1 MKKISTVLRH
11 LSFDDLSEWA
21 GATILNRGKRY
32 VKQVDQLSHTS
43 GNRLVAWVN
52 GSERYTTSVR
62 IDQERDLEFLCTCP
76 YQRGPCKHAVAV
88 ILTAAQHVK
97 SNETIPVLDPAD
109 ALSLA
114 LSAATDEGED
124 WLEDEEPGYPSAR
137 LRSKEQAAAGKILGG
152 KSPAELLDLLGN
164 LSRRFPEVTQCILE
178 TEQLASGQVDEL
190 VATLHQEIDNL
201 TAEPVWYD
209 HWRDTGN
216 LPDFSHLDG
225 QLQALAACGHA
236 DAVLELGEE
245 LWTKGHAQVEQSHDE
260 GETAMAI
267 AACLETVMA
276 ALPQS
281 TLSPAEQL
289 LWVIDRM
296 LEDEYCLLDAGAKL
310 LQRRIY
316 KQAHWQEVAGS
327 LEAYLQALPQPGTA
341 TFSTAYRRE
350 RLLHELLDAYRHAGW
365 QDRIIPCLETEAD
378 ACRCYIRLVDML
390 LEAGERD
397 KARHWC
403 KHGYAQT
410 IETAPG
416 IASSLQERLRELA
429 QTGQHD
435 DLAAAYRAQDFFD
448 SPSSKSYRELHKAAE
463 NAKCWPPVRIAIL
476 DYLETGRLLAL
487 VAQTGGNTGWPL
499 PLPEVAPPASKKRRD
514 YRKFP
519 DLDTL
524 IDIAI
529 LEQRLD
535 DTVALHQRLRK
546 NCWHSAATDKAVAD
560 AVAGSH
566 PEVALKIWRGIVDAL
581 IKQVKPKAYA
591 AAAVYLRR
599 IEKVYRRS
607 NRVADW
613 QALLIN
619 LRKTHKAKRRLMGE
633 LDNLSGRKLVE

>member
-1 MKKISTVLRH
+1 MKEINTVLRH
-11 LSFDDLSEWA
+11 LSFDDLGEWA
-21 GATILNRGKRY
+21 GDTILNRGKRY
-32 VKQVDQLSHTS
+32 VKQVDQLSRTS

-62 IDQERDLEFLCTCP
+62 IDQERELEFFCTCP

-88 ILTAAQHVK
+88 ILTAAERVK
-97 SNETIPVLDPAD
+97 TNAAIPLLDPTD
-109 ALSLA
+109 DLSLA
-114 LSAATDEGED
+114 LTAATDERED
-124 WLEDEEPGYPSAR
+124 RLEDNEPGYPSVK
-137 LRSKEQAAAGKILGG
+137 LRIKEQTEAEKILDG
-152 KSPAELLDLLGN
+152 KSPAELLDLLGD

-178 TEQLASGQVDEL
+178 TEHLACGQVDKL
-190 VATLHQEIDNL
+190 VRTLHQEIDDL

-209 HWRDTGN
+209 HWRDTGS
-216 LPDFSHLDG
+216 LPDFSHLEG
-225 QLQALAACGHA
+225 QLQALAARGHA

-267 AACLETVMA
+267 AACLETVIA

-281 TLSPAEQL
+281 SLSPAEQL

-310 LQRRIY
+310 LQQRIY
-316 KQAHWQEVAGS
+316 KQAHWREVAGS
-327 LEAYLQALPQPGTA
+327 LEADLQILPKPRNT
-341 TFSTAYRRE
+341 TFSTAYRRDV
-350 RLLHELLDAYRHAGW
+350 LLHQLLDAYGYAGW
-365 QDRIIPCLETEAD
+365 QDRIIPCLEAEVD
-378 ACRCYIRLVDML
+378 ACRCYIRLVDTL

-397 KARHWC
+397 KARDWC
-403 KHGYAQT
+403 MHGYART
-410 IETAPG
+410 IENAPG
-416 IASSLQERLRELA
+416 IASALQERLRELA

-435 DLAAAYRAQDFFD
+435 ELAAAYRAQDFFE
-448 SPSSKSYRELHKAAE
+448 SPSSKSYRELREAAE
-463 NAKCWPPVRIAIL
+463 KAKCWPLVRTAIL
-476 DYLETGRLLAL
+476 EYLETGRHLAL

-499 PLPEVAPPASKKRRD
+499 PMPEVAPPAS
-514 YRKFP
+514 RKPRGYQQFP
-519 DLDTL
+519 DLNTL

-529 LEQRLD
+529 LEKRLD

-546 NCWHSAATDKAVAD
+546 TRRRNAETDKAVAD

-581 IKQVKPKAYA
+581 IRQVKPKAYA
-591 AAAVYLRR
+591 SAAVYLRR
-599 IEKVYRRS
+599 MEKVYRRN

-613 QALLIN
+613 QALLID